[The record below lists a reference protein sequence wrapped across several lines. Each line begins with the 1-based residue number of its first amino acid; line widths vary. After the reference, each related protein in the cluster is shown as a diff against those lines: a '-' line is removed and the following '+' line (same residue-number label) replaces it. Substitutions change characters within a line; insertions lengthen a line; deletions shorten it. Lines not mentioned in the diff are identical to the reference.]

1 MLYFS
6 NAKVRGQEKTLHSK
20 QMMKTRLTIIETIEN
35 VDFSKQRM
43 DFSRCENMAF
53 VHCHFPDFGN
63 IDFTDCLFE
72 DCNLSN
78 VKFNNCKL
86 DNVEFYDCK
95 MVGASFTQ
103 TKDFAFEAHFF
114 NSNLDYS
121 VFDRKKLNKSTFAQ
135 CRFHEANFTQT
146 DFTKAKL
153 SQCDFTSALFD
164 KTNLT
169 GVDMRSCSNF
179 LIDPTQNF
187 IKKAKFRAQDL
198 AGLLY
203 RFDIQIS

>member
-1 MLYFS
+1 
-6 NAKVRGQEKTLHSK
+6 
-20 QMMKTRLTIIETIEN
+20 
-35 VDFSKQRM
+35 
-43 DFSRCENMAF
+43 
-53 VHCHFPDFGN
+53 
-63 IDFTDCLFE
+63 
-72 DCNLSN
+72 
-78 VKFNNCKL
+78 
-86 DNVEFYDCK
+86 
-95 MVGASFTQ
+95 MVGASFAQ

-121 VFDRKKLNKSTFAQ
+121 AFDRKKLNKSTFAQ

-203 RFDIQIS
+203 RFEIQIS

>member
-1 MLYFS
+1 M
-6 NAKVRGQEKTLHSK
+6 T
-20 QMMKTRLTIIETIEN
+20 KTRLTIVETIEN
-35 VDFSKQRM
+35 VDFTKQRM

-63 IDFTDCLFE
+63 IDFTDCVFE

-95 MVGASFTQ
+95 MVGANFTQ
-103 TKDFAFEAHFF
+103 TKDFAFEIHIF
-114 NSNLDYS
+114 SCNLDYS
-121 VFDRKKLNKSTFAQ
+121 AFDRKKLNKSSFEQ

>member
-1 MLYFS
+1 
-6 NAKVRGQEKTLHSK
+6 
-20 QMMKTRLTIIETIEN
+20 
-35 VDFSKQRM
+35 
-43 DFSRCENMAF
+43 
-53 VHCHFPDFGN
+53 
-63 IDFTDCLFE
+63 
-72 DCNLSN
+72 
-78 VKFNNCKL
+78 
-86 DNVEFYDCK
+86 
-95 MVGASFTQ
+95 MVGAQFTQ

-114 NSNLDYS
+114 NCNLNYS
-121 VFDRKKLNKSTFAQ
+121 AFERKKLNKSTFDQ
-135 CRFHEANFTQT
+135 CTLHEANLTQT

-153 SQCDFTSALFD
+153 NQCDFTNALFD

-169 GVDMRSCSNF
+169 AVDMRSCSQF